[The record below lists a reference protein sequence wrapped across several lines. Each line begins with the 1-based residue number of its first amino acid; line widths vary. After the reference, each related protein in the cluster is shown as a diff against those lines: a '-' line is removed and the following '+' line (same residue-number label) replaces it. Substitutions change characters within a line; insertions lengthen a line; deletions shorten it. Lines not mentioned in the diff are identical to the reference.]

1 MFLTSC
7 FMIRLCPDHVRL
19 SHVVRRLLST
29 SSTTSSASHK
39 TSYYDDLGVVPN
51 STSREIKEAFYKLS
65 KEYHPDKNIGNPEAL
80 QKFQVISEA
89 YDLLSN
95 PEKRIKYD
103 KGVLGRNSSVAEREA
118 ASHRFEGENF
128 YGARGSLK
136 IHRSK
141 DLDRNL
147 DLWVT
152 ENRKESFQAGLAQ
165 KQYQRNMRK
174 RNDQWAGI
182 SGKSSLDKKLS
193 ATSAAGN
200 KDTDSKL
207 FFIGFVFLLLVI
219 ITRSLFL

>member
-1 MFLTSC
+1 MFLTSSS
-7 FMIRLCPDHVRL
+7 IHRLCPDHIRL
-19 SHVVRRLLST
+19 CHIARRLLST
-29 SSTTSSASHK
+29 SSTLYNVSHK
-39 TSYYDDLGVVPN
+39 TSYYEDLGVVPN

-80 QKFQVISEA
+80 KKFQVISEA

-136 IHRSK
+136 IHRAS

-152 ENRKESFQAGLAQ
+152 ENRKESFRAHLEQ
-165 KQYQRNMRK
+165 KQYQRVMRQK
-174 RNDQWAGI
+174 NVQWAGL
-182 SGKSSLDKKLS
+182 SGKSSLEKRL
-193 ATSAAGN
+193 AAQGGGN

-207 FFIGFVFLLLVI
+207 FYIGFVFLLMFI
-219 ITRSLFL
+219 IARSLFL